1 MTTAALPIPLRPLD
15 ELTVP
20 EALDGHD
27 GVNRADRAR
36 LQIGAQTDIEAIRC
50 FLAEY
55 DRSPGTHRIYQRE
68 CERLLLWS
76 LIECGRPL
84 SSLNRQD
91 FEGYL
96 HFLADPQPAAR
107 KSVV

>member
-15 ELTVP
+15 EISVP

-55 DRSPGTHRIYQRE
+55 DRSPGTHRIYQR
-68 CERLLLWS
+68 S
-76 LIECGRPL
+76 L
-84 SSLNRQD
+84 
-91 FEGYL
+91 
-96 HFLADPQPAAR
+96 
-107 KSVV
+107 